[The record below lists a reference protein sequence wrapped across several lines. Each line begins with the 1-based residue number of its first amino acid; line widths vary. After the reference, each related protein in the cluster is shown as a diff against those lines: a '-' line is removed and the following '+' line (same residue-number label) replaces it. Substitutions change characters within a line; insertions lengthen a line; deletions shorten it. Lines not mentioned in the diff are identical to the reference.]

1 MKANANAD
9 FEEKISL
16 YVSQLN
22 FLHTISVQQPHP
34 ERHIPDTLIMEVLQK
49 INKQISTL
57 HHSEETNND
66 LVPAVLNTVGT
77 PSPKK
82 CVQTGS
88 HSSFQQRLKHAM
100 KAAGLTQKE
109 LAERAGVSQGFVS
122 KLATGKITDS
132 RNIYIKLIADAL
144 GVSFGWLH
152 YGTGEMYPANFSAD
166 NCEV

>member
-1 MKANANAD
+1 MFGHDKCED
-9 FEEKISL
+9 
-16 YVSQLN
+16 N
-22 FLHTISVQQPHP
+22 FLDLHTLLEAQMILENLQDKQADSVA
-34 ERHIPDTLIMEVLQK
+34 
-49 INKQISTL
+49 KQITELLSSLAINASNKVRNDGVDAITL
-57 HHSEETNND
+57 KNHTSF
-66 LVPAVLNTVGT
+66 A
-77 PSPKK
+77 PKA
-82 CVQTGS
+82 S
-88 HSSFQQRLKHAM
+88 HSSFPLRLKHAM